1 MPEINQYTFQN
12 RELLEIVI
20 RKAGISDGAWSLTAT
35 FGVTMGPMGPAPD
48 QIAPGFAV
56 VVQGVGI
63 QRLPVGMQ
71 DPMALDASVVNPSP
85 NKLLKSKRK

>member
-35 FGVTMGPMGPAPD
+35 FGVTMGPAPD